1 MAMTTQTIDAT
12 RTGEPREI
20 ATTLLQLGATS
31 YGGPAIMGLMQ
42 HELQE
47 RRKWVSKERFLE
59 GLAVANMVPGA
70 TATQLGIF
78 LAYARGGWW
87 NALLG
92 GLCFVLPAFVIM
104 LALTIAYAYLGV
116 TPLARSALYGL
127 GPVVIGLFA
136 IALYRLGKTA
146 ASTVPEVI
154 IGIAAAGALV
164 TSRLGIVAI
173 LVLAG
178 CTGLFVFHRGPSA
191 ARARAVAAL
200 FFVATLSIALWM
212 SASPSVAADA
222 RWTPDPKNLVHL
234 GLFFLK
240 VGAFTIGGG
249 LTMIAF
255 IQDQVVGQFGWLPP
269 REFVD
274 GLALGQLTP
283 GPVLM
288 IAAYVGYKLA
298 GIGGA
303 IVAATAAFLPSFVI
317 MLAILPVL
325 DRVRQ
330 MAWVRAT
337 MKGMAPAVIGV
348 LAVSLIRLSPAAV
361 PDPFALLIL
370 IGTIAATLALRV
382 GAFKVMIGGAVLGVL
397 RSQFPV
403 SVLTRHF

>member
-1 MAMTTQTIDAT
+1 
-12 RTGEPREI
+12 
-20 ATTLLQLGATS
+20 
-31 YGGPAIMGLMQ
+31 
-42 HELQE
+42 
-47 RRKWVSKERFLE
+47 
-59 GLAVANMVPGA
+59 
-70 TATQLGIF
+70 
-78 LAYARGGWW
+78 
-87 NALLG
+87 
-92 GLCFVLPAFVIM
+92 
-104 LALTIAYAYLGV
+104 
-116 TPLARSALYGL
+116 
-127 GPVVIGLFA
+127 
-136 IALYRLGKTA
+136 
-146 ASTVPEVI
+146 
-154 IGIAAAGALV
+154 
-164 TSRLGIVAI
+164 
-173 LVLAG
+173 
-178 CTGLFVFHRGPSA
+178 
-191 ARARAVAAL
+191 
-200 FFVATLSIALWM
+200 M

-255 IQDQVVGQFGWLPP
+255 IQDQVVGQFGWLTP